1 MCVYFYFLGV
11 AEILSHGLNQRWS
24 TWWEGRQG
32 QPRGALVHA
41 AQVSDQKGWCQ
52 DPKAL
57 LFPLDSLLQ
66 NRSRFP
72 LVPSM
77 RPYLSAESQCL
88 LHPSPSVLCPKSLQP
103 CIPGP
108 LSQWPYPVTA
118 FHFLSPAWAFNSWSS
133 AAMVSPWNCFTGGLR
148 YPPQLPGSVLG
159 VRQGLVFCHLHKQ
172 QVRTLT

>member
-1 MCVYFYFLGV
+1 MFLSVCVLL
-11 AEILSHGLNQRWS
+11 LSGCSRNSKSWVEPEMEHLV
-24 TWWEGRQG
+24 GRQG

-88 LHPSPSVLCPKSLQP
+88 LRPSPSVLCPKSLQP

-108 LSQWPYPVTA
+108 LSQWP
-118 FHFLSPAWAFNSWSS
+118 
-133 AAMVSPWNCFTGGLR
+133 
-148 YPPQLPGSVLG
+148 
-159 VRQGLVFCHLHKQ
+159 
-172 QVRTLT
+172 